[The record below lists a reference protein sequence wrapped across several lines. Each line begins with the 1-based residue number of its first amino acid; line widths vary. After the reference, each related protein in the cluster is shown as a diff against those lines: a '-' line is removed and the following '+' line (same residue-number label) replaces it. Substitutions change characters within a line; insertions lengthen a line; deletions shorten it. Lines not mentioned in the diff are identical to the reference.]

1 MRRYENKVA
10 LVTGAARG
18 LGRDH
23 AVCLAQE
30 GADIIAV
37 DICQQIETA
46 KFVMSDHTDLKE
58 TVRLVEEAGRRIVA
72 RELDVRDFDTLA
84 AAVADGVSELGRL
97 DVIVA
102 TAGITL
108 SVPLLETT
116 EPEWDDVIDVNLK
129 GAWHTVKAS
138 VPHMQAAGNG
148 GSIILTSSVCGLVGV
163 PGLGAYN
170 ASKHGV
176 VGLMRT
182 LANELG
188 PDRIRVNT
196 VNPGTVETKMT
207 MNPELFKFYM
217 PDIENPTREDAL
229 APGSPMYEPQVLPT
243 PWLEVR
249 DITNAV
255 LYLGSDDARFV
266 TGVALPVDAGFVVKV

>member
-46 KFVMSDHTDLKE
+46 RFVMSDHTDLEE
-58 TVRLVEEAGRRIVA
+58 TVGLVEETGQRIVA
-72 RELDVRDFDTLA
+72 RELDVRDYDALA
-84 AAVADGVSELGRL
+84 AAVAEGVAELGRL

-108 SVPLLETT
+108 SMPLLETT
-116 EPEWDDVIDVNLK
+116 EAEWDDVIDVNLK

-148 GSIILTSSVCGLVGV
+148 GAVILTSSVCGLVGV

-196 VNPGTVETKMT
+196 VNPGTTETKMT